1 MTGAWA
7 SCLAGVAVL
16 AAGCVSA
23 EGVEPRDPFE
33 VLSTADAPAGTVV
46 SAADLEPMSA
56 GAATWEDVETGVRF
70 EIRTDAAAPDVPA
83 SLPAIMPASRANT
96 ADVVSGSRYLRASVR
111 DDD

>member
-1 MTGAWA
+1 M
-7 SCLAGVAVL
+7 AVL

-70 EIRTDAAAPDVPA
+70 EIRTDAAGTSAGDAAPDAARVRVRSSA
-83 SLPAIMPASRANT
+83 
-96 ADVVSGSRYLRASVR
+96 GSVR
-111 DDD
+111 TARAA